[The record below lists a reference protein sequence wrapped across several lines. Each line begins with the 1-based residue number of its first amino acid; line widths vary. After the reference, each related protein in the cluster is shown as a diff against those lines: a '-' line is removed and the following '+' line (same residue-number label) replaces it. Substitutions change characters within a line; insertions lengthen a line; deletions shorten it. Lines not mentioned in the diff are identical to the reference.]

1 MRIGT
6 WNMEG
11 KGTPAHVEF
20 LASLNCD
27 VLLLTE
33 VPHGLDLGG
42 GEMVR
47 TGTMGAGASKDW
59 AAVWTAGALTE
70 RESGHSW
77 SAAAEVDR
85 TLFVSTVLP
94 WNLVKASG
102 HWPGPEATTGERVA
116 ASLAQVAPLLRG
128 HDGPVV
134 WGGDWNHALE
144 GREYAGSEA
153 GRAAIAGLVGEL
165 GLVVPTASLPHRD
178 DGRASIDHVAVPIG
192 WSVRSAERG
201 VAACANGRRL
211 SDHEAYVVKVI
222 S

>member
-1 MRIGT
+1 
-6 WNMEG
+6 MEG

-20 LASLNCD
+20 LAELRCD

-42 GEMVR
+42 SEMVR

-59 AAVWTAGALTE
+59 AAVWTAGSLTG
-70 RESGHSW
+70 RESGHAW
-77 SAAAEVDR
+77 SAAAEVDG

-116 ASLAQVAPLLRG
+116 SSLGQIGPLLRG

-144 GREYAGSEA
+144 GLEKAGSLE
-153 GRAAIAGLVGEL
+153 GRSAIAELLNEL
-165 GLVVPTASLPHRD
+165 GLAVPTAQLPHPD
-178 DGRASIDHVAVPIG
+178 EGRLSIDHVAVRVG
-192 WSVRSAERG
+192 WEIAGAERVIAVG
-201 VAACANGRRL
+201 DDECRL
-211 SDHEAYVVKVI
+211 SDHEAYVVEAAVQ
-222 S
+222 